1 MPGARTRSSA
11 TSESAVSG
19 MSDRHRRY
27 LAALGIPLWLSRR
40 VLPGAAQPVPADA
53 QALSGPPFEPD
64 PATAQQAPEGPPA
77 LPAGV
82 ETRRAAPAGDETQR
96 LQLPDADA
104 VEPLPMPLPA
114 PPLARPASPARPAL
128 AAEAIEPPPAPAVAE
143 PAPAL
148 RPVRPP
154 PATPVPADID
164 DWLPPET
171 DPPPSAPPRPRAQAA
186 AAAPVPPPAA
196 ADEAIDAGGGGDDW
210 TDYAQWAA
218 MSADVHD
225 DDAPADA
232 PPPADDRRARIL
244 GMDWDELASTVA
256 GCSACPLC
264 RTRTRT
270 VFGTGDRRARLMLVG
285 EAPGRDEDLQGE
297 PFVGEAGKLLNEM
310 LRAIGLSRAEV
321 YIANVLKCRPPQNRD
336 PLPAE
341 ALACRAHLD
350 RQIALVG
357 PELIVALGRIPA
369 HELLA
374 TQTQVGRL
382 RGRWHRYG
390 PAAIPLL
397 VTYHP
402 AYLLRSPAEKGKSL
416 DDLERVLDVLEGRTA
431 PDCGPDAS

>member
-1 MPGARTRSSA
+1 
-11 TSESAVSG
+11 

-40 VLPGAAQPVPADA
+40 VLPGAAQPVLVDADASCGA
-53 QALSGPPFEPD
+53 QALD
-64 PATAQQAPEGPPA
+64 PESLAAEQEAEGVTAP
-77 LPAGV
+77 PAGV
-82 ETRRAAPAGDETQR
+82 ETRVATPAGDDAHRPQV
-96 LQLPDADA
+96 PDAGTHA
-104 VEPLPMPLPA
+104 VESMPA
-114 PPLARPASPARPAL
+114 PAQTSPAASAGPARPTL
-128 AAEAIEPPPAPAVAE
+128 AAAAIEPPPALTPVA
-143 PAPAL
+143 PVPMS

-154 PATPVPADID
+154 PAAPVPADID

-186 AAAPVPPPAA
+186 ATAPVPPPAA

-225 DDAPADA
+225 DDALADA

-244 GMDWDELASTVA
+244 GMDWDELAATVA
-256 GCSACPLC
+256 GCTACPLC

-416 DDLERVLDVLEGRTA
+416 DDLERVLDVLEGRAA